1 VSPDA
6 PPIDLRRQLLV
17 AALALAYEDL
27 GAEITFEQL
36 LVEAWSRNPQAF
48 GLRGF
53 ETKYPDSER
62 LHRELDSRGKG
73 QGGLVGQGL
82 LEKVRPRVYRLTP
95 QGMHLAA
102 ADADHGDPGVRE
114 RVDRRLEA
122 EVTRL
127 ISSNAFRKWLRDPAE
142 PRSFREAG
150 QFWRVSPGTPP
161 QVVEERLAAVTSV
174 LKTARSALD
183 RAGSDAALAGR
194 GGGLLFTVEDLTRC
208 EEFHA
213 VLIERFADDL
223 DVLGVRVGQ

>member
-17 AALALAYEDL
+17 AALALAHEDL
-27 GAEITFEQL
+27 GAEMTFEQL

-95 QGMHLAA
+95 QGMQLAA

-161 QVVEERLAAVTSV
+161 QVIQERLTAVTSV
-174 LKTARSALD
+174 LKTAHSALD

-194 GGGLLFTVEDLTRC
+194 GGGLLFTSEDLARC

-213 VLIERFADDL
+213 VLIERFAGDL
-223 DVLGVRVGQ
+223 DVLGVHLEK

>member
-6 PPIDLRRQLLV
+6 VPADLRRQLLV
-17 AALALAYEDL
+17 AALALVHDDL

-36 LVEAWSRNPQAF
+36 LVEAWSRNPQAW

-53 ETKYPDSER
+53 ETRYPDSER
-62 LHRELDSRGKG
+62 LHRELDSRGRG
-73 QGGLVGQGL
+73 QNGLVGQGL
-82 LEKVRPRVYRLTP
+82 LEKIRARVYRLTP
-95 QGMHLAA
+95 QGMQLAA
-102 ADADHGDPGVRE
+102 EDANHADNGVRE

-122 EVTRL
+122 EVARL

-161 QVVEERLAAVTSV
+161 RVIEERLAAVTSV
-174 LKTARSALD
+174 LSTARGVLA

-194 GGGLLFTVEDLTRC
+194 GGGLLFTVQDLTRC
-208 EEFHA
+208 EEFQA
-213 VLIERFADDL
+213 VLIERFSNDL
-223 DVLGVRVGQ
+223 EVLGVHPKK